1 MDDEDLYD
9 EFGNYIG
16 DSLDSSDNDDDDEN
30 QDDLFAAAQ
39 PPSINDNE
47 YSQDEEEEDANGKS
61 QLVKTI
67 TTNSND
73 TALVK
78 TNIDTNQAETI
89 YIQSQTQSLSN
100 QPIIQ
105 PNHEKTMKLE
115 YLIDNNDPLTNN
127 FPEVNYSRDY
137 LISLLN
143 QSPERIRNV
152 SIIGDFQ
159 SGKTSLIDQLI
170 MYIHP
175 KINIKKYL
183 DNHKLEIERELTIKS
198 SPITLLLSDSKS
210 RSQILNLIDT
220 PGHVDFEDETLAALN
235 ITDGVV
241 LIIDAVLGMT
251 IQDQYLIDEVIKQR
265 LSMIII
271 INKFDKL
278 ILELKL
284 PIKDCY
290 YKLVGIIDDINDYI
304 KSITTTTT
312 TTEKKKEYK
321 YKYKFSPDLNN
332 VLFASSKFGI
342 IFSLKSFAKLYITK
356 QNSLMN
362 IDQFSKKLW
371 GEIYYDPQNHKFTT
385 TTTTTTTTTI
395 NNNNNSLKHSFIS
408 FILEPIYKIITYTIT
423 NEPTDK
429 RLSKLLWENFRISL
443 PKFEY
448 KKDAENLLKSVFQTI
463 FNNYESFVDS
473 LIEMI
478 PSPAKQQPNNSF
490 SSSSSSSS
498 LSSVDTL
505 ARVTK
510 LIESSDGKSFSAL
523 VRIYKGGLTMGDKIK
538 IYGENYHED
547 KDDYKLEIIKKIY
560 LPGGRY
566 NFPINQASLGNIVLI
581 DGIDSIIKKGSAII
595 TNESTNDT
603 KDIDKL
609 SFVPPSP
616 PKYTNNSVFKIAIE
630 PEIPSELPILLEGLR
645 KINKSYLSSIIN
657 VEENGEHI
665 ILTKGEL
672 SMDCILHD
680 LRFFFCDDLEIKVS
694 DPMVKF
700 SETCI
705 ENGYIRTSSTST
717 TTTTTTTTTNEDKDK
732 DSLLSMTI
740 IVEPIIDYKFSH
752 DIEIGKLK
760 FDNIDI
766 DSKQLIKI
774 LKTEY
779 GWDSLAARSLWAIGP
794 INDLQNPSILL
805 NDTLNQHH
813 QQDNNNII
821 ESIKSS
827 IISGFKWS
835 INEGP
840 LCGDP
845 IRNVQFKII
854 DITTNNNNKTTTSDN
869 NNNNNNNKL
878 LLSPAQIIPLMRR
891 ACHNAITNAIPKL
904 MEPIYQLNV
913 ICSYKA
919 INVIKH
925 LLLNKNPQQQQ
936 QQRRGEID
944 TVTPIPGTPL
954 FSIKGYLPVID
965 SIGIL
970 TDIKLNTQGQA
981 IGSLKFNHWEIVPD
995 ELSEE
1000 FIIKT
1005 RKRKGI

>member
-9 EFGNYIG
+9 EF
-16 DSLDSSDNDDDDEN
+16 
-30 QDDLFAAAQ
+30 AQ

-47 YSQDEEEEDANGKS
+47 YSQDEEEEEEDANGKS
-61 QLVKTI
+61 QLVKTT

-115 YLIDNNDPLTNN
+115 YSIDNNDPLTNN

-251 IQDQYLIDEVIKQR
+251 IQDQYLIDQVIKQR

-304 KSITTTTT
+304 KSITTTTTT

-385 TTTTTTTTTI
+385 TTTTTTI
-395 NNNNNSLKHSFIS
+395 NNNNNNSLKHSFIS

-490 SSSSSSSS
+490 SSSSSSS

-705 ENGYIRTSSTST
+705 ENGYIRTS
-717 TTTTTTTTTNEDKDK
+717 TTTTTNENKDK

-740 IVEPIIDYKFSH
+740 INMV
-752 DIEIGKLK
+752 
-760 FDNIDI
+760 
-766 DSKQLIKI
+766 
-774 LKTEY
+774 
-779 GWDSLAARSLWAIGP
+779 
-794 INDLQNPSILL
+794 
-805 NDTLNQHH
+805 
-813 QQDNNNII
+813 
-821 ESIKSS
+821 
-827 IISGFKWS
+827 
-835 INEGP
+835 
-840 LCGDP
+840 
-845 IRNVQFKII
+845 
-854 DITTNNNNKTTTSDN
+854 
-869 NNNNNNNKL
+869 
-878 LLSPAQIIPLMRR
+878 
-891 ACHNAITNAIPKL
+891 
-904 MEPIYQLNV
+904 
-913 ICSYKA
+913 
-919 INVIKH
+919 
-925 LLLNKNPQQQQ
+925 
-936 QQRRGEID
+936 
-944 TVTPIPGTPL
+944 
-954 FSIKGYLPVID
+954 
-965 SIGIL
+965 GIL
-970 TDIKLNTQGQA
+970 
-981 IGSLKFNHWEIVPD
+981 
-995 ELSEE
+995 
-1000 FIIKT
+1000 
-1005 RKRKGI
+1005 

>member
-16 DSLDSSDNDDDDEN
+16 DSLDSSDNDDDD
-30 QDDLFAAAQ
+30 LSSFH

-47 YSQDEEEEDANGKS
+47 YSEEEEHEEEEDEEDN
-61 QLVKTI
+61 
-67 TTNSND
+67 NN
-73 TALVK
+73 TALIK
-78 TNIDTNQAETI
+78 SNIATNQGETI

-105 PNHEKTMKLE
+105 PIYEKKMKLE
-115 YLIDNNDPLTNN
+115 YTTQSSTNSN
-127 FPEVNYSRDY
+127 GDEFPELTYSRDY

-143 QSPERIRNV
+143 QCPERIRNI

-159 SGKTSLIDQLI
+159 CGKTTLLDQLI
-170 MYIHP
+170 MFTHP
-175 KINIKKYL
+175 TISNNTSNTRYL

-210 RSQILNLIDT
+210 RSQIFNLIDT
-220 PGHVDFEDETLAALN
+220 PGHIDFEDEILSALN
-235 ITDGVV
+235 ITDGVI
-241 LIIDAVLGMT
+241 LIIDAILGLT
-251 IQDQYLIDEVIKQR
+251 PQNQDLIDEILQQE

-304 KSITTTTT
+304 KSNKNKNKNNKT
-312 TTEKKKEYK
+312 KE
-321 YKYKFSPDLNN
+321 YKFSPDLNN

-342 IFSLKSFAKLYITK
+342 IFNLKSFAKLYINK

-362 IDQFSKKLW
+362 INEFSRRLW
-371 GEIYYDPQNHKFTT
+371 GENYYDPENHKF
-385 TTTTTTTTTI
+385 I
-395 NNNNNSLKHSFIS
+395 HHNNNNNNNNNNNGSLNHSFIS

-423 NEPTDK
+423 NEPNDK
-429 RLSKLLWENFRISL
+429 RLSKLLWENFQISL
-443 PKFEY
+443 SNKFDY
-448 KKDAENLLKSVFQTI
+448 KKNVEDLLKSVFQTI

-473 LIEMI
+473 VIEWI
-478 PSPAKQQPNNSF
+478 PSAVEVATKQQQPEQPEQPEQQPEIDNS
-490 SSSSSSSS
+490 SI
-498 LSSVDTL
+498 DKL

-510 LIESSDGKSFSAL
+510 LIESSDGKSFSSL
-523 VRIYKGGLTMGDKIK
+523 VRIYKGNLTIGDKIK
-538 IYGENYHED
+538 IYGENYYQD

-566 NFPINQASLGNIVLI
+566 NFPINQANFGNIVLI
-581 DGIDSIIKKGSAII
+581 DGIDSIIKKGTAII
-595 TNESTNDT
+595 TTNKTINDT
-603 KDIDKL
+603 TIIKNFSL
-609 SFVPPSP
+609 FNSS
-616 PKYTNNSVFKIAIE
+616 KYINKSIFKVAIE
-630 PEIPSELPILLEGLR
+630 PEIPSELPILLEGLK

-680 LRFFFCDDLEIKVS
+680 LRFFYCDDLQIKVS
-694 DPMVKF
+694 DPMIKF

-705 ENGYIRTSSTST
+705 ENGYTKTKAT
-717 TTTTTTTTTNEDKDK
+717 TKTVSEND
-732 DSLLSMTI
+732 LLSITI
-740 IVEPIIDYKFSH
+740 IVEPINDIKLSH
-752 DIEIGKLK
+752 DIEIGKLNLDMD
-760 FDNIDI
+760 F
-766 DSKQLIKI
+766 KQLNKF
-774 LKTEY
+774 LKLEY
-779 GWDSLAARSLWAIGP
+779 GWDSLKSKSLWSIGS
-794 INDLQNPSILL
+794 INDLKNPTILL
-805 NDTLNQHH
+805 NDILEK
-813 QQDNNNII
+813 NNINI

-840 LCGDP
+840 LVGDP

-854 DITTNNNNKTTTSDN
+854 DISTTTTTN
-869 NNNNNNNKL
+869 NNNNNN
-878 LLSPAQIIPLMRR
+878 SSISSAQIIPLMRR
-891 ACHNAITNAIPKL
+891 ACHDAISNALPKL

-925 LLLNKNPQQQQ
+925 LLNNNNNTNNNNNNK
-936 QQRRGEID
+936 RRGIID
-944 TVTPIPGTPL
+944 KVIPIPGTLL
-954 FSIKGYLPVID
+954 FFVQGYIPVID

-970 TDIKLNTQGQA
+970 IDIKLNTQGQA
-981 IGSLKFNHWEIVPD
+981 IGSLKFNHHWEIVPD